1 MQLVGS
7 IISRLA
13 ELEHDLQSGSV
24 TWKKLLETAALWCR
38 LESPGRAESYLRK
51 ALNLAPDE
59 AEIWCLLSASL
70 LDQQRL
76 PEALAAIDEA
86 ISRQPSLAAAQLQ
99 LGLCRRY
106 QARAVQLGVNR
117 NDWHRFNEISHEL
130 LDQHEQHLATY
141 GIPIIESFSA
151 LGLLLSGREQ
161 RLTAE
166 AQAGG
171 FLDQQGLEK
180 LPRPETR
187 PATDGRLRIGY
198 VSADFRDNAAGHLL
212 HKMFAHHNRQHFSIT
227 AYGIGPND
235 GSEFRRQIESDV
247 ERFVDLQYM
256 DDAAAVRTIA
266 DDGIDLLVDLMG
278 FAGNHRAGIFAR
290 RPAPTQICWLGYCM
304 TTGAPWIDEYYADR
318 FVVPEEQRE
327 FFSEE
332 IRYFPD
338 CYQIYSP
345 LEPHKIEIERATCG
359 LPENAFVYACFNA
372 AEKVDPEILDCWSDI
387 LHARQD
393 AVLWLLATSEQR
405 ERYLERF
412 AKRQIAARQLVFAS
426 MWPKRQHLARL
437 AHVDLFLDT
446 TLCNAHTTASD
457 ALFVGVPVLTFP
469 GELMAQRVA
478 GSVCHAAGLPDLV
491 VHSLEEYRH
500 MAIVLGKDSQA
511 VNRLKRR
518 LENARHQ
525 APLFDLPRFVSNLE
539 RMFEGTFCR
548 WSGQ

>member
-1 MQLVGS
+1 MCLVGS
-7 IISRLA
+7 ITSRLA
-13 ELEHDLQSGSV
+13 ALEHDLQSGLV
-24 TWKKLLETAALWCR
+24 TWKKLLESATLWRR

-51 ALNLAPDE
+51 ALKLAPDE

-70 LDQQRL
+70 LDQQHL

-86 ISRQPSLAAAQLQ
+86 ISRQPSLVAAQLQ
-99 LGLCRRY
+99 LGRCRRY
-106 QARAVQLGVNR
+106 QARAVQLAASR
-117 NDWHRFNEISHEL
+117 NDWHQFNEIGLEL
-130 LDQHEQHLATY
+130 LDQHRHHLASHSA
-141 GIPIIESFSA
+141 PIVEPFSA
-151 LGLLLSGREQ
+151 LGFLLSGREQ

-166 AQAGG
+166 AQADR
-171 FLDQQGLEK
+171 FLDQQRLER
-180 LPRPETR
+180 LPRPEAK
-187 PATDGRLRIGY
+187 PNTDGRLRIGY

-212 HKMFAHHNRQHFSIT
+212 LQMFAHHDRQRFSIT
-227 AYGIGPND
+227 GYAIGPND
-235 GSEFRRQIESDV
+235 GSEFRRQIEGDI
-247 ERFVDLQYM
+247 ENFVDLQYM
-256 DDAAAVRTIA
+256 DDVAAAKTIA

-318 FVVPEEQRE
+318 FVVLEEQRE

-345 LEPHKIEIERATCG
+345 LDLHNIEMERATCG

-372 AEKVDPEILDCWSDI
+372 AEKVDPSILDCWSDI

-412 AKRQIAARQLVFAS
+412 ARRQITARQLVFAP

-437 AHVDLFLDT
+437 AHVDLLLDT
-446 TLCNAHTTASD
+446 PLCNAHTTASD
-457 ALFVGVPVLTFP
+457 ALFMGVPVLTMP

-478 GSVCHAAGLPDLV
+478 GSVCRAAGLPDLV
-491 VHSLEEYRH
+491 VASMEEYRRK
-500 MAIVLGKDSQA
+500 AITLGKDKQMI
-511 VNRLKRR
+511 NRLKRK
-518 LENARHQ
+518 LAGARHR
-525 APLFDLPRFVSNLE
+525 APLFDLPRFVNNLE
-539 RMFEGTFCR
+539 RMFEGTFRR